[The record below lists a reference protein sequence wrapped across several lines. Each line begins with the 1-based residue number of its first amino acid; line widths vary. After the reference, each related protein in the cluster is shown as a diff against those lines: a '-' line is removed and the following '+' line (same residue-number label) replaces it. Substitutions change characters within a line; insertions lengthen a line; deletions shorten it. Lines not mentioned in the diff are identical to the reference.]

1 MFQEGE
7 LVLVAVS
14 GGPDSMCLLDVLH
27 RCRSEF
33 GMSLLVVH
41 LNHHMREQAPEDARM
56 VRDYARS
63 KGIETRVGHADV
75 LELAKE
81 TGKGVEEAG
90 RDARYRF
97 FRSLR
102 KKTGASK
109 IALGH
114 NLNDQAETVLMRLLR
129 GSGTRGLSGIPPVNG
144 SVVRP
149 LIEVPRGLIEAYC
162 EENGIPVMTDVYNL
176 DLNYTRN
183 RIRYETLPEL
193 ARTYNPSLVDTL
205 GDVARALKLDSDFL
219 DELAA
224 KAFQEHTCRRG
235 RVTAVNINGL
245 RQLNAAIGSR
255 VIGLAWLEASG
266 ADASLG
272 LDRALKVLSLDETP
286 VFLPGKVAA
295 VRERDFLV
303 FYPEAPK
310 LEPVP
315 LAVPGETPI
324 PELGVTVITSF
335 VEEPDVRA
343 SVMSSAVSSSVNS
356 GLWLEKEDVAFV
368 DYSRCTESLVVRKR
382 SQGDRFLPLGMEGRR
397 QKLQD
402 FFIQKHVPRFYR
414 DFVPIVASGDKIVW
428 VAGFR
433 LDERFKVKENVTKVL
448 RIEVRRELRSSRNC
462 ATI

>member
-255 VIGLAWLEASG
+255 VIGQRGSG
-266 ADASLG
+266 IRG
-272 LDRALKVLSLDETP
+272 RCYGVGRALKVLSLDETP
-286 VFLPGKVAA
+286 VFLPG
-295 VRERDFLV
+295 RLRRYERDFLL
-303 FYPEAPK
+303 FYPEAPNWSRF
-310 LEPVP
+310 
-315 LAVPGETPI
+315 PGSTGRDLIPI
-324 PELGVTVITSF
+324 WRHRDHFLVRNRMSIRHEFCGV
-335 VEEPDVRA
+335 
-343 SVMSSAVSSSVNS
+343 
-356 GLWLEKEDVAFV
+356 
-368 DYSRCTESLVVRKR
+368 
-382 SQGDRFLPLGMEGRR
+382 FLCKFGPM
-397 QKLQD
+397 
-402 FFIQKHVPRFYR
+402 
-414 DFVPIVASGDKIVW
+414 A
-428 VAGFR
+428 
-433 LDERFKVKENVTKVL
+433 
-448 RIEVRRELRSSRNC
+448 
-462 ATI
+462 